1 IAHINPRT
9 EHFEQLSDQSS
20 EHFSQIVRQGLPK
33 AD

>member
-1 IAHINPRT
+1 PRT